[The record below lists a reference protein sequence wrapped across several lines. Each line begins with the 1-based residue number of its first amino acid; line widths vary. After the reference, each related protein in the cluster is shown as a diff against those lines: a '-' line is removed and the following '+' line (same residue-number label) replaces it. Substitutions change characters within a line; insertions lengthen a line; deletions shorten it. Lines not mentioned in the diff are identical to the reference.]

1 MDTTSRPTADER
13 ALLTELTNAVSD
25 LWCIHG
31 WRPVIRL
38 NDPNCPTVVV
48 KCYECRQTMSLPPG
62 FNVAFV
68 EALQRNGISDYE
80 LKFPFDE

>member
-1 MDTTSRPTADER
+1 MDTTSPQATDER
-13 ALLTELTNAVSD
+13 ALLTKLTDAVSD

-31 WRPVIRL
+31 WRPLIRL

-62 FNVAFV
+62 FKATFAATL
-68 EALQRNGISDYE
+68 ERNGISDYE